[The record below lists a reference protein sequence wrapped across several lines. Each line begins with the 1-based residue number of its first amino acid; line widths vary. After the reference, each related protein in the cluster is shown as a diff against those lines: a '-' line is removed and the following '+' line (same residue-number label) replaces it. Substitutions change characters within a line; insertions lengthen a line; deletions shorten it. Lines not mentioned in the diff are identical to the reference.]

1 MANEGLTVVVADCVF
16 DSADVTLN
24 VTEAVWVFELL
35 AEPVIVG
42 EVVLD
47 FEGLALAVNADE

>member
-16 DSADVTLN
+16 DRADVTLN

-47 FEGLALAVNADE
+47 FEGLALAVNTDE